1 MGVRSIGSGA
11 GGGKGKGGGA
21 PKDGYDAKSYYRLAG
36 EDRDEGEG
44 SDGEEVGLRFVLLLF
59 ELFSVKICT
68 DVAMY
73 SWTNACGERR
83 YVLSVSKTPGA
94 SNSALQ
100 QAAFNSTT
108 AVATLL
114 VALQSALRLS

>member
-36 EDRDEGEG
+36 ENRDEGEG

-59 ELFSVKICT
+59 ELFSVTICT
-68 DVAMY
+68 DVAICTAGLMPVVNGG
-73 SWTNACGERR
+73 TFCPCLRR
-83 YVLSVSKTPGA
+83 Q
-94 SNSALQ
+94 ALQ
-100 QAAFNSTT
+100 TRPCSKQPST
-108 AVATLL
+108 VP
-114 VALQSALRLS
+114 LQ